1 MQLHLFTLS
10 ITQHGSQ
17 SLHVQEKISNWNT
30 IITATGTQWNT
41 GTRWTRYGKILNL
54 PDIIIPCIANENF
67 PNCINLS
74 VECCVWTIKIE
85 NDTYNVDTESK
96 LNGSYCEYCLTM
108 SECSSAYS
116 SLVYYQCYDNKITIE
131 NCSMHMHFLNSRL
144 CFDESAF
151 MERYG
156 NKSTIRIQCNQLN
169 NSYEKTFNIGK
180 IKLICTTIFITII
193 IGINSTHVYTL
204 DSTTTTNITPSPSS
218 SSQDSPVNS
227 TVSSTVSST
236 MSSTMSSTTRK

>member
-74 VECCVWTIKIE
+74 VDCRFLMVKIE
-85 NDTYNVDTESK
+85 NDTYKIDTESR
-96 LNGSYCEYCLTM
+96 LEESYCEYWYCLTM
-108 SECSSAYS
+108 NGCSSSYS
-116 SLVYYQCYDNKITIE
+116 SLVYYQCYNNKTNIE
-131 NCSMHMHFLNSRL
+131 NCTMYKDFANSSL
-144 CFDESAF
+144 CFNVSAF

-156 NKSTIRIQCNQLN
+156 NQSTICIKSND
-169 NSYEKTFNIGK
+169 NSYEETFDIGK
-180 IKLICTTIFITII
+180 IKLICTTIY
-193 IGINSTHVYTL
+193 NNHHR
-204 DSTTTTNITPSPSS
+204 N
-218 SSQDSPVNS
+218 
-227 TVSSTVSST
+227 
-236 MSSTMSSTTRK
+236 